1 MLKVIVKFKK
11 IILLNLLNVFILNT
25 NAQLKDTSFKTLES
39 ITVVSRNLKITEK
52 ASPYSVTKL
61 DQRQIASSGISTT
74 PEALMGATGVFIQK
88 TNHGGGSPFI
98 RGLTGNQTLILIDG
112 IRLNN
117 STFRYGPNQYLNT
130 VDMFTIDKIEVAK
143 GIGAIEYGSDAMGG
157 VINLST
163 KENDYSSYPILH
175 ASTLTKF
182 ISSNMEQTS
191 RSEINFSNA
200 QLAIQGGLSF
210 RNYGNLKGGGNIGVQ
225 NPTGYNEN
233 NVDLKVKL
241 KITKQDE
248 IIIATQNTIQHEVAI
263 YHKVVLENYLINQVD
278 KQVHNLNYIKYKHVN
293 NNKWFSEFLITAST
307 QRTIEQRS
315 LQKINSTI
323 KRNESDTVNTIG
335 ITSEIISKP
344 TKYWTFN
351 TGFDYYQDGIY
362 SSAKE
367 LNQQTKIT
375 IFKRGLYPNAAKYN
389 NNSLFNLHHFQVG
402 RLFIET
408 GLRYNFLRINIDDIT
423 VGKVVVKPS
432 ALVEN
437 LGLGYAI
444 SKNNFI
450 YSSLTTGYRAP
461 NIDDMGTLGI
471 VDFRFEIP
479 SYDLKPEK
487 SFNTELGYKYS
498 SKETSLNVAV
508 FNMQLSD
515 IITRVKVD
523 GQVINGY
530 NVYSKQN
537 VESSY
542 IKGFEISFSKIIH
555 QNFNWTSNITYTFG
569 QNLTKNEPM
578 RRIPPLFGQ
587 NKLEWKKNNLNFA
600 FTHVF
605 AGKQD
610 RLAQGDMDDNRIGK
624 LGTPNWNVINLDAS
638 IKFQHINLNT
648 SLINIL
654 NEKYKTHGSGVYGM
668 GRALGISVQWK
679 F

>member
-1 MLKVIVKFKK
+1 
-11 IILLNLLNVFILNT
+11 
-25 NAQLKDTSFKTLES
+25 
-39 ITVVSRNLKITEK
+39 
-52 ASPYSVTKL
+52 
-61 DQRQIASSGISTT
+61 
-74 PEALMGATGVFIQK
+74 
-88 TNHGGGSPFI
+88 
-98 RGLTGNQTLILIDG
+98 
-112 IRLNN
+112 
-117 STFRYGPNQYLNT
+117 
-130 VDMFTIDKIEVAK
+130 
-143 GIGAIEYGSDAMGG
+143 
-157 VINLST
+157 
-163 KENDYSSYPILH
+163 
-175 ASTLTKF
+175 
-182 ISSNMEQTS
+182 
-191 RSEINFSNA
+191 
-200 QLAIQGGLSF
+200 
-210 RNYGNLKGGGNIGVQ
+210 
-225 NPTGYNEN
+225 
-233 NVDLKVKL
+233 
-241 KITKQDE
+241 
-248 IIIATQNTIQHEVAI
+248 
-263 YHKVVLENYLINQVD
+263 
-278 KQVHNLNYIKYKHVN
+278 
-293 NNKWFSEFLITAST
+293 
-307 QRTIEQRS
+307 
-315 LQKINSTI
+315 
-323 KRNESDTVNTIG
+323 
-335 ITSEIISKP
+335 
-344 TKYWTFN
+344 
-351 TGFDYYQDGIY
+351 
-362 SSAKE
+362 
-367 LNQQTKIT
+367 
-375 IFKRGLYPNAAKYN
+375 
-389 NNSLFNLHHFQVG
+389 
-402 RLFIET
+402 
-408 GLRYNFLRINIDDIT
+408 
-423 VGKVVVKPS
+423 
-432 ALVEN
+432 
-437 LGLGYAI
+437 
-444 SKNNFI
+444 
-450 YSSLTTGYRAP
+450 
-461 NIDDMGTLGI
+461 MGTLGI

>member
-1 MLKVIVKFKK
+1 MRFKMNSIVL
-11 IILLNLLNVFILNT
+11 ILLSVFFNNV
-25 NAQLKDTSFKTLES
+25 NAQNTDTSYKTLES

-52 ASPYSVTKL
+52 ASPYSITKL
-61 DQRQIASSGISTT
+61 DQRQIASSAFRTT
-74 PEALMGATGVFIQK
+74 PEALMGSSGVFIQK

-98 RGLTGNQTLILIDG
+98 RGLTGNQTLILVDG

-130 VDMFTIDKIEVAK
+130 IDMFTIDKIEVAK

-163 KENDYSSYPILH
+163 KENEYSSRPIIH
-175 ASTLTKF
+175 ASSLGKI

-210 RNYGNLKGGGNIGVQ
+210 RNFGNLKGGGNVGVQ

-233 NVDLKVKL
+233 NIDLKIKL

-248 IIIATQNTIQHEVAI
+248 IIIATQNTIQNHVPI
-263 YHKVVLENYLINQVD
+263 YHKIVLENYKINEVA
-278 KQVHNLNYIKYKHVN
+278 KQVHNLNYVKYKHLN
-293 NNKWFSEFLITAST
+293 NNKWIAEFLLTAST

-315 LQKINSTI
+315 LQRNNSTI
-323 KRNESDTVNTIG
+323 YRKEADTVHTIG
-335 ITSEIISKP
+335 MTSEIISKP

-351 TGFDYYQDGIY
+351 TGFDFYQDNIY

-367 LNQQTKIT
+367 LNQQTNT
-375 IFKRGLYPNAAKYN
+375 TVFKRGLYPNAAKYN
-389 NNSLFNLHHFQVG
+389 NSSIFNLHHFQLG

-408 GLRYNFLRINIDDIT
+408 GLRYNFLKINIDDIT
-423 VGKVVVKPS
+423 IGKIVVRPS

-437 LGLGYAI
+437 LGISYALT
-444 SKNNFI
+444 KNNFI
-450 YSSLTTGYRAP
+450 YSSFTKGYRAP

-471 VDFRFEIP
+471 VDFRYEIP

-498 SKETSLNVAV
+498 SKETSVNLAV

-523 GQVINGY
+523 GQVMNGY
-530 NVYSKQN
+530 NVYNKKN

-542 IKGFEISFSKIIH
+542 IKGFELSFSKMIH
-555 QNFNWTSNITYTFG
+555 QYFNWTSNLTYTYG
-569 QNLTKNEPM
+569 QNITKNEPM

-587 NKLEWKKNNLNFA
+587 NKIEWKKGKAGLA

-624 LGTPNWNVINLDAS
+624 LGTPNWNLINFDAS
-638 IKFQHINLNT
+638 IQFKHLNLHT

-668 GRALGISVQWK
+668 GRAIGFSVQWVL
-679 F
+679 

>member
-1 MLKVIVKFKK
+1 M
-11 IILLNLLNVFILNT
+11 
-25 NAQLKDTSFKTLES
+25 QW
-39 ITVVSRNLKITEK
+39 
-52 ASPYSVTKL
+52 
-61 DQRQIASSGISTT
+61 
-74 PEALMGATGVFIQK
+74 
-88 TNHGGGSPFI
+88 
-98 RGLTGNQTLILIDG
+98 
-112 IRLNN
+112 
-117 STFRYGPNQYLNT
+117 
-130 VDMFTIDKIEVAK
+130 
-143 GIGAIEYGSDAMGG
+143 GG

-163 KENDYSSYPILH
+163 KENEYSSRPILH
-175 ASTLTKF
+175 ASTLGKF

-191 RSEINFSNA
+191 RSEISFSNA

-210 RNYGNLKGGGNIGVQ
+210 RNYGNLKGGENVGLQ

-233 NVDLKVKL
+233 NIDLKVKL

-248 IIIATQNTIQHEVAI
+248 VIIATQNTIQHHVPI
-263 YHKVVLENYLINQVD
+263 YHKIALENYRINEVE
-278 KQVHNLNYIKYKHVN
+278 KQARSLNYVKYKHIN
-293 NNKWFSEFLITAST
+293 NNKWFAEFLVTAST

-315 LQKINSTI
+315 LQRNNSTI
-323 KRNESDTVNTIG
+323 YRNEADTVHTIG
-335 ITSEIISKP
+335 MTSEIISKP

-351 TGFDYYQDGIY
+351 TGFDYYQDNIY

-367 LNQQTKIT
+367 LNQQTNT
-375 IFKRGLYPNAAKYN
+375 TVFKRGLYPNAAKYN
-389 NNSLFNLHHFQVG
+389 NSSVFNLHHFQLG

-408 GLRYNFLRINIDDIT
+408 GLRYNFLKININDLTI
-423 VGKVVVKPS
+423 GKIVVRPS
-432 ALVEN
+432 ALVQN
-437 LGLGYAI
+437 LGISYALT
-444 SKNNFI
+444 KNNFV
-450 YSSLTTGYRAP
+450 YTSFTTGYRAP

-471 VDFRFEIP
+471 VDFRYEIP

-498 SKETSLNVAV
+498 SKETSVNVAV

-523 GQVINGY
+523 GQVMNGY
-530 NVYSKQN
+530 NVYNKKN

-542 IKGFEISFSKIIH
+542 IKGFEVSFSKIIH
-555 QNFNWTSNITYTFG
+555 QYFNWTSNLTYTYG
-569 QNLTKNEPM
+569 QNITKNEPM

-587 NKLEWKKNNLNFA
+587 NKIEWKKGKTSLA

-610 RLAQGDMDDNRIGK
+610 RLAQGDIDDNRIGK
-624 LGTPNWNVINLDAS
+624 LGTPNWNLMNFDAS
-638 IKFQHINLNT
+638 IQFKHLNLHT

-668 GRALGISVQWK
+668 GRAIGFSVQWV

>member
-1 MLKVIVKFKK
+1 MSIKRNLIF
-11 IILLNLLNVFILNT
+11 IILLSIFFINA
-25 NAQLKDTSFKTLES
+25 NAQNTDTSYKTLES
-39 ITVVSRNLKITEK
+39 ITVLSRNLKITEK
-52 ASPYSVTKL
+52 VSPYSITKL
-61 DQRQIASSGISTT
+61 DQRQIASSAFRTT
-74 PEALMGATGVFIQK
+74 PEALMGSSGVFIQK

-98 RGLTGNQTLILIDG
+98 RGLTGNQTLILVDG

-130 VDMFTIDKIEVAK
+130 IDMFTIDKIEVAK

-163 KENDYSSYPILH
+163 KENEYSSRPILH
-175 ASTLTKF
+175 VSTLGKF
-182 ISSNMEQTS
+182 ISSNIEQTS
-191 RSEINFSNA
+191 RSEISFTNA

-210 RNYGNLKGGGNIGVQ
+210 RNYGNLKGGGNVGVQ

-233 NVDLKVKL
+233 NIDLKVKL

-248 IIIATQNTIQHEVAI
+248 IIIATQNTSQDNVPI
-263 YHKVVLENYLINQVD
+263 YHKIVLENYAINEVE
-278 KQVHNLNYIKYKHVN
+278 KQARNLNYIKYKHVN
-293 NNKWFSEFLITAST
+293 NNKWIAEFLTTASS
-307 QRTIEQRS
+307 QRNIEQRS
-315 LQKINSTI
+315 LQRNNSTI
-323 KRNESDTVNTIG
+323 HRKEADTVNTIG

-351 TGFDYYQDGIY
+351 TGFDYYQDNIY

-367 LNQQTKIT
+367 LNQQTNT
-375 IFKRGLYPNAAKYN
+375 TVFKRGLYPNAANYN
-389 NNSLFNLHHFQVG
+389 NSSLFNLHHFQLG

-408 GLRYNFLRINIDDIT
+408 GLRYNFLKINIDDIT
-423 VGKVVVKPS
+423 IGKIVVKPS
-432 ALVEN
+432 AVVEN
-437 LGLGYAI
+437 LGISYALT
-444 SKNNFI
+444 KNNFV
-450 YSSLTTGYRAP
+450 YTSFTTGYRAP

-471 VDFRFEIP
+471 VDFRYEIP

-498 SKETSLNVAV
+498 SKETSVNVAV

-515 IITRVKVD
+515 IITRVKID
-523 GQVINGY
+523 GQLMNGY
-530 NVYSKQN
+530 NVYNKKN
-537 VESSY
+537 IESSY
-542 IKGFEISFSKIIH
+542 IKGFEISFSKTIR
-555 QNFNWTSNITYTFG
+555 QYFNWTSNLTYTYG
-569 QNLTKNEPM
+569 QNKTKNEPM

-587 NKLEWKKNNLNFA
+587 NKIVWKKGKTSLA

-610 RLAQGDMDDNRIGK
+610 RLAQGDIDDNRIGK
-624 LGTPNWNVINLDAS
+624 LGTPNWNLINFDAS
-638 IKFQHINLNT
+638 IKFKYLNLHT

-668 GRALGISVQWK
+668 GRAVSITMQWHL
-679 F
+679 

>member
-1 MLKVIVKFKK
+1 M
-11 IILLNLLNVFILNT
+11 
-25 NAQLKDTSFKTLES
+25 QQS
-39 ITVVSRNLKITEK
+39 
-52 ASPYSVTKL
+52 
-61 DQRQIASSGISTT
+61 
-74 PEALMGATGVFIQK
+74 
-88 TNHGGGSPFI
+88 
-98 RGLTGNQTLILIDG
+98 
-112 IRLNN
+112 
-117 STFRYGPNQYLNT
+117 
-130 VDMFTIDKIEVAK
+130 
-143 GIGAIEYGSDAMGG
+143 
-157 VINLST
+157 
-163 KENDYSSYPILH
+163 
-175 ASTLTKF
+175 
-182 ISSNMEQTS
+182 
-191 RSEINFSNA
+191 
-200 QLAIQGGLSF
+200 
-210 RNYGNLKGGGNIGVQ
+210 
-225 NPTGYNEN
+225 
-233 NVDLKVKL
+233 
-241 KITKQDE
+241 
-248 IIIATQNTIQHEVAI
+248 
-263 YHKVVLENYLINQVD
+263 
-278 KQVHNLNYIKYKHVN
+278 
-293 NNKWFSEFLITAST
+293 
-307 QRTIEQRS
+307 IEQRS
-315 LQKINSTI
+315 NERNNSSTLRKEADTI
-323 KRNESDTVNTIG
+323 FGNGLTA
-335 ITSEIISKP
+335 EIISKP
-344 TKYWTFN
+344 AHFWTMN
-351 TGFDYYQDGIY
+351 TGFDYYQDKIN
-362 SSAKE
+362 SKTNDINTLTNS
-367 LNQQTKIT
+367 IT
-375 IFKRGLYPNAAKYN
+375 IKRGLYPNDAHYKST
-389 NNSLFNLHHFQVG
+389 SLFNLHQFKINK
-402 RLFIET
+402 FTFET
-408 GLRYNFLRINIDDIT
+408 GLRYNIINIKLTDIAL
-423 VGKVVVKPS
+423 GNIAVKPS
-432 ALVEN
+432 AMVYN
-437 LGLGYAI
+437 SGIHYQI
-444 SKNNFI
+444 NKYHQF
-450 YSSLTTGYRAP
+450 YSSLASGYRAP

>member
-1 MLKVIVKFKK
+1 MSIKRNLIF
-11 IILLNLLNVFILNT
+11 IILLSIFFINA
-25 NAQLKDTSFKTLES
+25 NAQNTDTSYKTLES
-39 ITVVSRNLKITEK
+39 ITVLSRNLKITEK
-52 ASPYSVTKL
+52 VSPYSITKL
-61 DQRQIASSGISTT
+61 DQRQIASSAFRTT
-74 PEALMGATGVFIQK
+74 PEALMGSSGVFIQK

-98 RGLTGNQTLILIDG
+98 RGLTGNQTLILVDG

-130 VDMFTIDKIEVAK
+130 IDMFTIDKIEVAK

-163 KENDYSSYPILH
+163 KENEYSSRPILH
-175 ASTLTKF
+175 VSTLGKF
-182 ISSNMEQTS
+182 ISSNIEQTS
-191 RSEINFSNA
+191 RSEISFTNA

-210 RNYGNLKGGGNIGVQ
+210 RNYGNLKGGGNVGVQ

-233 NVDLKVKL
+233 NIDLKVKL

-248 IIIATQNTIQHEVAI
+248 IIIATQNTSQDNVPI
-263 YHKVVLENYLINQVD
+263 YHKIVLENYAINEVE
-278 KQVHNLNYIKYKHVN
+278 KQARNLNYIKYKHVN
-293 NNKWFSEFLITAST
+293 NNKWIAEFLTTASS
-307 QRTIEQRS
+307 QRNIEQRS
-315 LQKINSTI
+315 LQRNNSTI
-323 KRNESDTVNTIG
+323 HRKEADTVNTIG

-351 TGFDYYQDGIY
+351 TGFDYYQDNIY

-367 LNQQTKIT
+367 LNQQTNT
-375 IFKRGLYPNAAKYN
+375 TVFKRGLYPNAANYN
-389 NNSLFNLHHFQVG
+389 NSSLFNLHHFQLG

-408 GLRYNFLRINIDDIT
+408 GLRYNFLKINIDDIT
-423 VGKVVVKPS
+423 IGKIVVKPS
-432 ALVEN
+432 AVVEN
-437 LGLGYAI
+437 LGISYALT
-444 SKNNFI
+444 KNNFV
-450 YSSLTTGYRAP
+450 YTSFTTGYRAP

-471 VDFRFEIP
+471 VDFRYEIP

-498 SKETSLNVAV
+498 SKETSVNVAV

-515 IITRVKVD
+515 IITRVKID
-523 GQVINGY
+523 GQLMNGY
-530 NVYSKQN
+530 NVYNKKN
-537 VESSY
+537 IESSY
-542 IKGFEISFSKIIH
+542 IKGFEISFSKTIR
-555 QNFNWTSNITYTFG
+555 QYFNWTSNLTYTYG
-569 QNLTKNEPM
+569 QNKTKNEPM

-587 NKLEWKKNNLNFA
+587 NKIVWKKGKTSLA

-610 RLAQGDMDDNRIGK
+610 RLAQGDKDDNRIGK
-624 LGTPNWNVINLDAS
+624 LGTPNWNLINFDAS
-638 IKFQHINLNT
+638 IKFKHLNLQT

-668 GRALGISVQWK
+668 GRAVSITMQWHL
-679 F
+679 